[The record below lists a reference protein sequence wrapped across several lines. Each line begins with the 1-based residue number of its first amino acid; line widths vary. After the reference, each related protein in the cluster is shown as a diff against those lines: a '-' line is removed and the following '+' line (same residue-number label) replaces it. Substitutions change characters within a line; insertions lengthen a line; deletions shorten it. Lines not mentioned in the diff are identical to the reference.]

1 MSNPPGRDGTP
12 QNQSNDDVL
21 EVKERLDWVEA
32 TMEEAIKGLETL
44 SVNFHRHQQLSI
56 SWLCTSFLPIRWPP
70 KMKFQSAKD
79 VGNSGKPEVWDGDG
93 GRGRCGKV
101 ILKYAHIWLLLSTHA
116 TITINRMVPFES
128 SQVTKYIITTPNMNN
143 WINVLWTFWYAAN
156 NQSRDSKYF
165 R

>member
-56 SWLCTSFLPIRWPP
+56 S
-70 KMKFQSAKD
+70 
-79 VGNSGKPEVWDGDG
+79 
-93 GRGRCGKV
+93 
-101 ILKYAHIWLLLSTHA
+101 
-116 TITINRMVPFES
+116 
-128 SQVTKYIITTPNMNN
+128 
-143 WINVLWTFWYAAN
+143 
-156 NQSRDSKYF
+156 
-165 R
+165 